1 MSFRLVIVES
11 PFAGRGATPGARAV
25 DQARNIAYA
34 RAAMAD
40 CLARGE
46 APFASHL
53 LYPMPGVLNDD
64 DPAERAA
71 GIAAGLAW
79 GDRADATVVY
89 ADRGLS
95 RGMLEG
101 IDRARI
107 ARRSVEMRSLPE
119 WKDAA

>member
-11 PFAGRGATPGARAV
+11 PFAGRGDTPETRAA

-40 CLARGE
+40 CLARNE
-46 APFASHL
+46 APFASHA
-53 LYPMPGVLNDD
+53 LYTLPGVLNDD
-64 DPAERAA
+64 DPAERRL

-79 GDRADATVVY
+79 GERADATVVFT
-89 ADRGLS
+89 DRGLTP
-95 RGMLEG
+95 GMREG

-107 ARRSVEMRSLPE
+107 ARRPVEMRSLPG
-119 WKDAA
+119 WKDPA